1 LSFKPPIHDFA
12 VDPIASNLYELPL
25 ICDES
30 FFTDQSSVFPRD
42 KTKIFATTNQII
54 VGYTHQKSAFLMVTF
69 DDFPAN

>member
-25 ICDES
+25 ICGES
-30 FFTDQSSVFPRD
+30 FFTDQSSVFH

-54 VGYTHQKSAFLMVTF
+54 VGYTCQKSAFLMVTF